1 MISFNS
7 NNNNNNDNFLPPRPP
22 PSPLLSPP
30 KQDNFFKP
38 SFPLQKTTPKQNFF
52 GAAPRIPPAPST
64 PPLPPP
70 PSYDYFLINTTFAKH
85 VIEKLE
91 RVIENIDNALN
102 KVPEPP
108 EIDLGDSLI
117 NVLSTK
123 VDEILQDDYRNYNVL
138 NEKTIE
144 KIKDEYNFD
153 QIKDI
158 FDERKVLPQLQFF
171 FGGDYENF
179 LNAFNLIGLDE
190 DNNEFVSFLCSD
202 VGQNMITDNSL
213 STHIESRNIFYETF
227 NIDEN
232 FHNFLLVQQDETKQF
247 IPKRISYHHSFMRG
261 I

>member
-1 MISFNS
+1 M
-7 NNNNNNDNFLPPRPP
+7 
-22 PSPLLSPP
+22 
-30 KQDNFFKP
+30 K
-38 SFPLQKTTPKQNFF
+38 
-52 GAAPRIPPAPST
+52 
-64 PPLPPP
+64 
-70 PSYDYFLINTTFAKH
+70 
-85 VIEKLE
+85 
-91 RVIENIDNALN
+91 
-102 KVPEPP
+102 
-108 EIDLGDSLI
+108 
-117 NVLSTK
+117 
-123 VDEILQDDYRNYNVL
+123 
-138 NEKTIE
+138 